1 MSIRITGC
9 LLAVIGTVW
18 SGGCNVVGWLGT
30 PTPHERKIPAEYE
43 LDGTESRILVF
54 VDQARSSSVGFH
66 VRGALDAAVIGY
78 LTSRVGVDKSNIIAS
93 VGYTPSRVQAYAGLS
108 PAQIGQKAGADLV
121 LYIRID
127 KYELEQ
133 MDDSQGYFSG
143 SITTRSVLVDVGSAK
158 ILWPASQDARLN
170 RIKVELD
177 IHGREATS
185 NRLISGVAHCITRYF
200 YDCSSARF
208 RWGDEQ
214 KGYELE
220 DWK

>member
-9 LLAVIGTVW
+9 LLAVIGAVW
-18 SGGCNVVGWLGT
+18 SGGCNVVGWIGT
-30 PTPHERKIPAEYE
+30 PTPHEKKVPAEYE
-43 LDGTESRILVF
+43 LYRTESRILVF

-78 LTSRVGVDKSNIIAS
+78 LANMVRIDTNNIIAP

-133 MDDSQGYFSG
+133 MDSQGFFSG
-143 SITTRSVLVDVGSAK
+143 RLVTRSVLVDVDSAK
-158 ILWPASQDARLN
+158 ILWPASKEARLN
-170 RIKVELD
+170 RIKVELET
-177 IHGREATS
+177 HGREAIS
-185 NRLISGVAHCITRYF
+185 NRLMSGAAHCITRYF
-200 YDCSSARF
+200 YDCPGDRF

-214 KGYELE
+214 KRYKFDNL
-220 DWK
+220 K

>member
-9 LLAVIGTVW
+9 LLAIIGVVW
-18 SGGCNVVGWLGT
+18 SGGCNVIGFIAA
-30 PTPHERKIPAEYE
+30 PTAHEKKVPAEYK
-43 LDGTESRILVF
+43 LYRTKSRILVF

-78 LTSRVGVDKSNIIAS
+78 LANKVRVNKNNIIAP
-93 VGYTPSRVQAYAGLS
+93 VGYTSSRVQAYAGLS

-133 MDDSQGYFSG
+133 MDRRGYFSG
-143 SITTRSVLVDVGSAK
+143 SIATRSVLVDVDSAK
-158 ILWPASQDARLN
+158 ILWPASKEARLN
-170 RIKVELD
+170 RIKVELET
-177 IHGREATS
+177 HGREAAS
-185 NRLISGVAHCITRYF
+185 NRLMSGTAHCITRYF
-200 YDCSSARF
+200 YNCPGPRF

-214 KGYELE
+214 KEFE
-220 DWK
+220 FDNWK